1 MVALAPCGHQ
11 GRGVRPRRHHALGGA
26 GDGTSPPPRALSA
39 PLLCPWPHG
48 KREQRSPAV
57 PAIGAHG
64 LSPLRGQARARVVA
78 CGGLYAPCYPTPCG
92 VKAPPVGLRY
102 DGNDPMALP
111 PTRCPRAR
119 VQGAEQDGVA
129 LVVPGGA
136 GIEARFHVVRGGD
149 VGRRSPCKRQ
159 RNLRWLRCKAVV
171 VGPRRL
177 PRRSAPDRDTE
188 TDADTAKTI

>member
-1 MVALAPCGHQ
+1 VWSSRSRCPTKAAPRAWWCRRWHQ
-11 GRGVRPRRHHALGGA
+11 PAPQGSI
-26 GDGTSPPPRALSA
+26 GTSPVPVATGQTRATLT
-39 PLLCPWPHG
+39 
-48 KREQRSPAV
+48 
-57 PAIGAHG
+57 
-64 LSPLRGQARARVVA
+64 RGPCNRRARPVTAARPSQGA
-78 CGGLYAPCYPTPCG
+78 CCG
-92 VKAPPVGLRY
+92 MRRPLCSVLPDAVRCEGPPVGLRY